1 MVIFMTIWVVIIFGH
16 GCASGHH
23 VMVKFDPSGHH
34 VMVKCHP
41 SGHHVMVKCD
51 PSGHHVMVKLT
62 ITFDHVMVKLGDQF
76 VTVIHVLVKKAVPFC
91 RYLLTSRSGLFTDD
105 HGIRTVQSRYNHGS
119 ITVQSWYNR
128 LSQCPLRYNGYI
140 RAYVM

>member
-1 MVIFMTIWVVIIFGH
+1 MIQWSNAIHLITRNGQTD
-16 GCASGHH
+16 S
-23 VMVKFDPSGHH
+23 
-34 VMVKCHP
+34 